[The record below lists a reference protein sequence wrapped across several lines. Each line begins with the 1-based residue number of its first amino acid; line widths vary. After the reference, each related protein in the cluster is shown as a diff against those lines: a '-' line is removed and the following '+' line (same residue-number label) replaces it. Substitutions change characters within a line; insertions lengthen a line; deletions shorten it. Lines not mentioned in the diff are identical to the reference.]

1 MDFNGAAMSKQLK
14 GLSASGSALK
24 VMTIAGAVGGL
35 AGFILSEVIQNP
47 DSPTF
52 FGCVDEYCSSGDLMK
67 QTAVWFMFIIMG
79 LGLMLSATQGF
90 REKNVEKSKANI
102 FAALPGLIIG
112 GLIAGAI
119 AQKVYASMLEN
130 SDSYV
135 VPRTIGWGIAGGL
148 GGLAVGIGFRSATRL
163 RNSALGGLGG
173 GLLGGLLFDQISSG
187 DSASQ
192 ARFIGIVLIGLL
204 MGLFIGLLDVA
215 STDFYL
221 EIASGEAKGL
231 QFVLFDQSSIIGCA
245 RTVAVTLTKDPLITE
260 QHVRATKNGNGLTI
274 ECLKNSSPVL
284 INGQQTQNGNLLVGG
299 TLQIGNTVLTL
310 GRKKGGGTQSSSTPT
325 MQANPGAYAQNSSVD
340 PTRQSAPVAPP
351 AAGRPRPSIQMP
363 NKPNQ

>member
-1 MDFNGAAMSKQLK
+1 MDFNGATMSKQLK
-14 GLSASGSALK
+14 GMSASGSSLK
-24 VMTIAGAVGGL
+24 VMTIAGGVGGL

-47 DSPTF
+47 DNPNF
-52 FGCVDEYCSSGDLMK
+52 FGCDYESCTSGDMVK
-67 QTAVWFMFIIMG
+67 QTAVWFMFIIVG

-119 AQKVYASMLEN
+119 AQKVYESMLKN
-130 SDSYV
+130 SESYV
-135 VPRTIGWGIAGGL
+135 VPRTIAWGIAGGL

-274 ECLKNSSPVL
+274 ECLRNSSPVL
-284 INGQQTQNGNLLVGG
+284 INGQQTQNGNLMVGG

-310 GRKKGGGTQSSSTPT
+310 GRKKGSGMQSSSAPT
-325 MQANPGAYAQNSSVD
+325 MQANPGVYAQTSSVD
-340 PTRQSAPVAPP
+340 PVRQSAPVAPP

-363 NKPNQ
+363 NKPN

>member
-119 AQKVYASMLEN
+119 AQKVYESMLEN

-135 VPRTIGWGIAGGL
+135 VPRTIAWGIAGGL

-192 ARFIGIVLIGLL
+192 ARFIGIVLIGVL
-204 MGLFIGLLDVA
+204 MGLFIGLEDVA

-310 GRKKGGGTQSSSTPT
+310 GRKKGGGIQSSSTPT
-325 MQANPGAYAQNSSVD
+325 MQANPGAYVQNSSVD
-340 PTRQSAPVAPP
+340 PARQSAPVAPP

>member
-119 AQKVYASMLEN
+119 AQKVYESMLEN

-135 VPRTIGWGIAGGL
+135 VPRTIAWGIAGGL

>member
-14 GLSASGSALK
+14 GLSASGSAVK
-24 VMTIAGAVGGL
+24 VMTIAGGVGGL
-35 AGFILSEVIQNP
+35 AGFILSEVIQNN
-47 DSPTF
+47 DNPTF
-52 FGCVDEYCSSGDLMK
+52 FGCDYDSCTPEDFVK
-67 QTAVWFMFIIMG
+67 QTAVWFMLVILGI
-79 LGLMLSATQGF
+79 GLMLSATQGF
-90 REKNVEKSKANI
+90 REKNVEKSKSNI
-102 FAALPGLIIG
+102 LTALPGLIIG
-112 GLIAGAI
+112 GLVAGAI
-119 AQKVYASMLEN
+119 AQNVFSSMTEN
-130 SDSYV
+130 SDNV
-135 VPRTIGWGIAGGL
+135 VWPRTIAWGIAGGL

-173 GLLGGLLFDQISSG
+173 GLLGGLLFDQIPG
-187 DSASQ
+187 NGSQ
-192 ARFIGIVLIGLL
+192 SRFIGIVLIGLL
-204 MGLFIGLLDVA
+204 MGLFIGLLDMA

-221 EIASGEAKGL
+221 EIASGEARGF

-284 INGQQTQNGNLLVGG
+284 INGQQTQNGNLPVGG

-310 GRKKGGGTQSSSTPT
+310 GRKKSGGNQSSSTST
-325 MQANPGAYAQNSSVD
+325 FQANPGTYASNPSVT
-340 PTRQSAPVAPP
+340 PVRQSAPVAPP

>member
-24 VMTIAGAVGGL
+24 VMTIAGGVGGL
-35 AGFILSEVIQNP
+35 VGFVLSEVIQNP
-47 DSPTF
+47 DDPTF
-52 FGCVDEYCSSGDLMK
+52 FGCDSDYCTSGDLMK

-112 GLIAGAI
+112 GLVAGAI
-119 AQKVYASMLEN
+119 AQKVYESMLEN

-135 VPRTIGWGIAGGL
+135 VPRTIAWGIAGGL

-163 RNSALGGLGG
+163 RNSAVGGLGG

-310 GRKKGGGTQSSSTPT
+310 GRKKGGGMQSSSTPT
-325 MQANPGAYAQNSSVD
+325 MQANPGVYAQTSSVD
-340 PTRQSAPVAPP
+340 PARQSAPVAPP